1 MRCGL
6 AGSMCCIV
14 ERSLTLALSQRE
26 RELDRG
32 RYANLLLVPSPSG
45 RGLG

>member
-14 ERSLTLALSQRE
+14 ETTALTPTLSRRE
-26 RELDRG
+26 RELMCDE
-32 RYANLLLVPSPSG
+32 VKICFCF
-45 RGLG
+45 